1 MQSRLT
7 VTGDKTIIGKLDGK
21 VAVVIGAAGRDNMG
35 QVRARAFARN
45 GAMLVV
51 AERDAEQLA
60 EIAAETGGVAVV

>member
-1 MQSRLT
+1 M
-7 VTGDKTIIGKLDGK
+7 VTGDKAIIGKLDGK
-21 VAVVIGAAGRDNMG
+21 VAVVIGAAGHDNMG
-35 QVRARAFARN
+35 QVIARAFARN

>member
-1 MQSRLT
+1 M
-7 VTGDKTIIGKLDGK
+7 DGK